1 MVLMMNEC
9 RESCNYAA
17 LELAESSNLPGPHH
31 ADNKASYLRN
41 LQKLVAIQAGEL

>member
-1 MVLMMNEC
+1 MMNEG

-31 ADNKASYLRN
+31 ADNKAYYLRN
-41 LQKLVAIQAGEL
+41 CKNL